1 MSSAQPQTIVIE
13 CPHCRTRYQVP
24 PETIGKSGRKVACA
38 HCSKTWTAR
47 ALPPAKVPEPPHATP
62 DDEEDLD
69 AEFISEEEKAL
80 AALPPRLRQMLPKGE
95 KPSAEMLRTIAE
107 IQSALGE
114 KAADAP
120 TDPNAPESADAA
132 GAPPPSGA
140 AAAGARMRNS
150 IRAFARR
157 QRLVAK
163 QLPAARVRR
172 VARAVS
178 LSALALVVITLV
190 TFRVP
195 IVGAVP
201 DMAALYA
208 AVGLK
213 VNVVGLEFSDVKT
226 LVSRRDGVNLIA
238 VDANINSVAD
248 RVIPVPAM
256 VVTLMDAA
264 GTELYQWSVL
274 PRVGEL
280 EPGESLPVSTEL
292 SGPPLAATTVHLSF
306 AKGAIPPRNPT

>member
-24 PETIGKSGRKVACA
+24 PDTVGKDGRKVACA

-47 ALPPAKVPEPPHATP
+47 ALPPAQPAASP

-69 AEFISEEEKAL
+69 AEFMTEEEKAL

-107 IQSALGE
+107 IQSAIGGKPE
-114 KAADAP
+114 DA
-120 TDPNAPESADAA
+120 TDDATDAEPAEAPAKN
-132 GAPPPSGA
+132 A
-140 AAAGARMRNS
+140 AAAARARMRKS
-150 IRAFARR
+150 LRAFARR

-163 QLPAARVRR
+163 RLPAARVRR
-172 VARAVS
+172 VARVVS
-178 LSALALVVITLV
+178 LSTLALVLV
-190 TFRVP
+190 TLFAFRAP

-226 LVSRRDGVNLIA
+226 LISRRDGVNLIE
-238 VDANINSVAD
+238 VDAKINSIAD
-248 RVIPVPAM
+248 RATPVPAM
-256 VVTLMDAA
+256 VVTLMDEA
-264 GTELYQWSVL
+264 GGELYQWSVL

-292 SGPPLAATTVHLSF
+292 SGPPLAAASVHLSF